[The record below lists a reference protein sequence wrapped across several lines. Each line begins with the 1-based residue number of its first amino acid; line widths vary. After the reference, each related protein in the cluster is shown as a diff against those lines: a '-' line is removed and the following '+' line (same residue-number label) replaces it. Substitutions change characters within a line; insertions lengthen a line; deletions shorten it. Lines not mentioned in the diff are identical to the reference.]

1 MRADKKLL
9 IKTLEVQGTS
19 CEVIKVFR
27 DLPRERFL
35 SPDYNDLA
43 YADRALPIESGQTI
57 SQPSLVGLIT
67 DLIVAIKPKC
77 VLEVGT
83 GSGYQAAILGKLS
96 VNVVSIELHPNLA
109 ESARERLKSLNIC
122 NVSVFDAE
130 ETIGWKQHAP
140 YDGIVVSAAAPSIP
154 KSLIQQLKNGGR
166 MVIPLGDKF
175 SQQLT
180 LVKKHENKITTEKV
194 NEVRFVPLI
203 GKGVW
208 DT

>member
-1 MRADKKLL
+1 MREDKKLL
-9 IKTLEVQGTS
+9 IKTLKVQGTS

-96 VNVVSIELHPNLA
+96 ANVVSVELHPNLA
-109 ESARERLKSLNIC
+109 QSARERLKSLSIF